1 MIAMALS
8 CNPTL
13 LIADETTTALDVT
26 TQAQIMQLMAEL
38 QQEFGMAMM
47 LITHNLGVVAQ
58 MAKEVIVMYL
68 GRAVEKGPKDEVFEN
83 PRHPY
88 TAALLSATPRANP
101 EGGKERIKLQGELP
115 SPLAI
120 PEGCPFAPRCWKVQ
134 DVCRK
139 ERPVL
144 EGAPHPA
151 ACYFPVDE

>member
-1 MIAMALS
+1 VDLQ
-8 CNPTL
+8 
-13 LIADETTTALDVT
+13 EK
-26 TQAQIMQLMAEL
+26 MQLAYL
-38 QQEFGMAMM
+38 FISHD
-47 LITHNLGVVAQ
+47 LSVVRHVADD
-58 MAKEVIVMYL
+58 VIVMYL

-88 TAALLSATPRANP
+88 TAALLSATPRADP

-144 EGAPHPA
+144 GGAPHPA